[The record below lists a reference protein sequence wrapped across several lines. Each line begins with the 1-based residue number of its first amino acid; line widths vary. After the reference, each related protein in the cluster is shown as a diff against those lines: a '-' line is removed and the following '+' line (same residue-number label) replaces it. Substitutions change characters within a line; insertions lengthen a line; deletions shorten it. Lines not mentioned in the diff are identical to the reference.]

1 MKLYHGSTVSV
12 KNPNLRQGRPNTD
25 YGKGFYTTVDFDQ
38 AARWARIRR
47 ERAGGGNAIVSV
59 YEVDDDL
66 LQKKDFRIMEY
77 NGATKEWLDFVVAN
91 RRYAPLHDY
100 DIVLGPVANDNL
112 YATISLYENGELS
125 ADAAVVQLKTHV
137 LFNQVS
143 FHTDKALSQLDFVE
157 SIMVDK

>member
-1 MKLYHGSTVSV
+1 MKLYHGSVVSV

-38 AARWARIRR
+38 AERWSRIRR
-47 ERAGGGNAIVSV
+47 DRAGGGKAAVSV
-59 YEVDDDL
+59 YEAGDDL
-66 LQKKDFRIMEY
+66 LQRKDFRIMEY

-125 ADAAVVQLKTHV
+125 AEAAVVQLKTHI

-143 FHTDKALSQLDFVE
+143 FHTDRALSQLNFVE
-157 SIMVDK
+157 SIIV